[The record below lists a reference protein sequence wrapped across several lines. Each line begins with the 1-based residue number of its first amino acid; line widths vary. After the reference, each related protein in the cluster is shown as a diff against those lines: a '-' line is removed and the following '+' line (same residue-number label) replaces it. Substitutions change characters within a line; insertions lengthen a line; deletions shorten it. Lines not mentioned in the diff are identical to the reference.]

1 MWRICSPLLVD
12 EEGFCKAAERSA
24 RYILFAQSDVDTFRA
39 GKNDGKVVM
48 LFMTTRRACELIS
61 ELWQTAGVNM
71 TDTFD
76 YGVSALPASFRRAFG
91 SEKVMDIC
99 GLRSGVIAYYRRYVE
114 DTSFSDMSACPV
126 WPEIRGMVGG
136 LGANIGESLNA
147 RLVLT
152 GTIRNVIPRKDQGRI
167 DSLLKRLEPG
177 AKDPVVFPC
186 ESHLLCVTEKGILTR
201 RVDSG
206 ADRYAEEYIELQKMS
221 TANNAFL
228 GQDAS
233 FSWSSTIDPARFEE
247 LLHSLLHANPL
258 VRRVKQVGHA
268 NEPDGGRDCIAEV
281 NSRFLRKGTDE
292 SAPEQTVRIIVQC
305 KVSAKNVGKGSVVD
319 IRDTVD
325 RHNAKGFLLVAFPGI
340 TRSLVDYVES
350 IRLRQLFWIEAWTK
364 ADVEARLR
372 ENLSCARRF
381 SDVVTV
387 EHGNRIMSS

>member
-1 MWRICSPLLVD
+1 
-12 EEGFCKAAERSA
+12 
-24 RYILFAQSDVDTFRA
+24 
-39 GKNDGKVVM
+39 
-48 LFMTTRRACELIS
+48 
-61 ELWQTAGVNM
+61 
-71 TDTFD
+71 
-76 YGVSALPASFRRAFG
+76 
-91 SEKVMDIC
+91 
-99 GLRSGVIAYYRRYVE
+99 
-114 DTSFSDMSACPV
+114 
-126 WPEIRGMVGG
+126 MVGG

-387 EHGNRIMSS
+387 EHGNRIKSS